1 MVNENIQRTQ
11 EIPHLFAQAVFVSKD
26 KGQWGSVF
34 SY

>member
-1 MVNENIQRTQ
+1 MVSENIQRTQ
-11 EIPHLFAQAVFVSKD
+11 EIPHPFAQTVFFSKD

>member
-1 MVNENIQRTQ
+1 MVSESIQHTQ
-11 EIPHLFAQAVFVSKD
+11 EIPHPFAQTVFVSKD

>member
-1 MVNENIQRTQ
+1 MASENIQRTQ
-11 EIPHLFAQAVFVSKD
+11 EIPHLFVQAAFVSKD